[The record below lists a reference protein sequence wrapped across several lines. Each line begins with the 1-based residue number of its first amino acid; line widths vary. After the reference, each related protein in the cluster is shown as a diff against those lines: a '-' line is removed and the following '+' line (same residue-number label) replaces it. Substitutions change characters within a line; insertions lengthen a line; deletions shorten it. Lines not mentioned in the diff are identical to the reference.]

1 MAALCVF
8 VLLFVFLFRFGK
20 SHGTRQPCLCVV
32 VLAFDSLFQKMEDCS
47 NEQHIPCVVPLS
59 LFVMPW
65 LLSVVAVEGHVGL
78 SPTWMELDLFPSTDK
93 QNAYSSPPHL
103 YLSWMNPTNVHCSV
117 HSMSVVQKVVVAV
130 DLVARLSIFFF
141 VYCNLLRKDSPP
153 RPSIHPS
160 IHACMCIV
168 SVLSLSVC

>member
-47 NEQHIPCVVPLS
+47 NEQHIPCVVPPLP
-59 LFVMPW
+59 LCHALALVRRCRRGPCWFVPH
-65 LLSVVAVEGHVGL
+65 LDGVGL
-78 SPTWMELDLFPSTDK
+78 VSIDRQAKCLFQSTTSLPVLDESYECPLFRSFHVSSTK
-93 QNAYSSPPHL
+93 SSSSSRL
-103 YLSWMNPTNVHCSV
+103 GGTVVH
-117 HSMSVVQKVVVAV
+117 
-130 DLVARLSIFFF
+130 IFF